1 MNKINIIVILTKKL
15 NNRTNYLN
23 SSLLFLKNTIE
34 KNDYVCEISIIDNP
48 DDKEINENIEIYNK
62 RVNYEKGDNEE
73 YNKLIQGLTINQ
85 ISNTE
90 KHRKALEKVNNESI
104 NIIMEDDIIISK
116 EYIKNIEYI
125 FSKIL
130 KNENIDI
137 LILSDF
143 IYNDNELEL
152 IDQNIY
158 NKILISKSSYIINKK
173 TANKLRNY
181 LEIFK
186 YDMKTSLSKFME
198 ENKDLKKY
206 MLNKCT
212 LLEGS
217 KIGLFLSST
226 KSKNFLSQN
235 SEFIE
240 LVKLTNKEKIT
251 EVDYKM
257 GEKIYNNL
265 EYLDNADIQHLFGIL
280 NYKYKNI
287 NLAKKYMTL
296 ATINL
301 KKNLG
306 YISKSHEIIN
316 NTINIYKYE
325 QLLLDD
331 CKKNKSKYSV

>member
-34 KNDYVCEISIIDNP
+34 KNNYICEISIIDNP

-331 CKKNKSKYSV
+331 CKKNKSKYSI

>member
-62 RVNYEKGDNEE
+62 RVNYEKGENEE

>member
-1 MNKINIIVILTKKL
+1 
-15 NNRTNYLN
+15 
-23 SSLLFLKNTIE
+23 
-34 KNDYVCEISIIDNP
+34 
-48 DDKEINENIEIYNK
+48 
-62 RVNYEKGDNEE
+62 
-73 YNKLIQGLTINQ
+73 
-85 ISNTE
+85 
-90 KHRKALEKVNNESI
+90 
-104 NIIMEDDIIISK
+104 MEDDIIISK

-331 CKKNKSKYSV
+331 CKKNKSKYSI

>member
-34 KNDYVCEISIIDNP
+34 KNNYICEISIIDNP

-62 RVNYEKGDNEE
+62 RVNYEKGENEE

-331 CKKNKSKYSV
+331 CKKNKSKYSI

>member
-331 CKKNKSKYSV
+331 CKKNKSKYSI

>member
-34 KNDYVCEISIIDNP
+34 KNNYICEISIIDNP

-62 RVNYEKGDNEE
+62 RVNYEKGENEE

-198 ENKDLKKY
+198 ENKD
-206 MLNKCT
+206 
-212 LLEGS
+212 
-217 KIGLFLSST
+217 
-226 KSKNFLSQN
+226 
-235 SEFIE
+235 
-240 LVKLTNKEKIT
+240 
-251 EVDYKM
+251 
-257 GEKIYNNL
+257 
-265 EYLDNADIQHLFGIL
+265 
-280 NYKYKNI
+280 
-287 NLAKKYMTL
+287 
-296 ATINL
+296 
-301 KKNLG
+301 
-306 YISKSHEIIN
+306 
-316 NTINIYKYE
+316 
-325 QLLLDD
+325 
-331 CKKNKSKYSV
+331 

>member
-34 KNDYVCEISIIDNP
+34 KNNYICEISIIDNP

-62 RVNYEKGDNEE
+62 RVNYEKGENEE